1 MFRWCWG
8 DGHVGLALAPNY
20 SLQCKLPTGSHWV
33 RRWPHTSYHTPP
45 QPQLPPIPG
54 ALAFEPANVTIKSGE
69 SIKFVNNAGFPHNV
83 VFDED
88 AVPVSVNCV

>member
-1 MFRWCWG
+1 
-8 DGHVGLALAPNY
+8 
-20 SLQCKLPTGSHWV
+20 
-33 RRWPHTSYHTPP
+33 
-45 QPQLPPIPG
+45 
-54 ALAFEPANVTIKSGE
+54 VTIKSGE